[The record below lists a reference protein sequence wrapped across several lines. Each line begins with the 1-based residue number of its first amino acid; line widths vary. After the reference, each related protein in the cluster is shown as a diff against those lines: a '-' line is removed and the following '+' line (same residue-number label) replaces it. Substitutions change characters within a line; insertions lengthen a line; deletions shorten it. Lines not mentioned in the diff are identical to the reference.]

1 MEIGLYIADLLG
13 EQDEVS
19 VPGLGTFT
27 KIRIPG
33 TYDRVNNSF
42 RPPSYQFSFKN
53 SISGF
58 YPLREYICYKE
69 GLSTSSAEDLI
80 KKNAADILE
89 QINLGENAE
98 IKHLGVL
105 SRNNDI
111 LRFKALQELE
121 DSGIFYGLKPLPD
134 IVTPASAGITEEE
147 KEEIRE
153 ITEPEDSVEEYDEH
167 QERSSGFRYITAIIL
182 FIVLLLG
189 GAIFLYFNNDNFN
202 KTILNIASGILH
214 KKESLLHEKTDSTP
228 VIDTI
233 SQSADSSAI
242 TADSSMNLSDTV
254 KQSGGQAAADAAS
267 QTLSSLSAD
276 KEVIGYEIIGA
287 AFARKSEAD
296 EYINLLSSKGIKVKI
311 ADNMP
316 GKMLKISFGSFQDE
330 ESAQKELTRIQKE
343 INKDAWIARIKSPKN

>member
-27 KIRIPG
+27 KLRIPG
-33 TYDRVNNSF
+33 TYDRINNSF

-69 GLSTSSAEDLI
+69 GLSPASAEDLI
-80 KKNAADILE
+80 KKQAADILE
-89 QINLGENAE
+89 QINLQENAE

-105 SRNNDI
+105 SRKNDI
-111 LRFKALQELE
+111 LRFEALQEVE
-121 DSGIFYGLKPLPD
+121 DSGIFYGLNPLID
-134 IVTPASAGITEEE
+134 IVAPASIGITEE
-147 KEEIRE
+147 KEEKYE
-153 ITEPEDSVEEYDEH
+153 ITESEDPADGYDEY
-167 QERSSGFRYITAIIL
+167 QEKSSGFRYITAIII
-182 FIVLLLG
+182 FIVLLIG
-189 GAIFLYFNNDNFN
+189 GAVFLYFNNDTFN
-202 KTILNIASGILH
+202 KTILNIASGILN
-214 KKESLLHEKTDSTP
+214 KKELPLPEKTNSVP
-228 VIDTI
+228 VIDTALK
-233 SQSADSSAI
+233 SADSSAI
-242 TADSSMNLSDTV
+242 ATDSSMNLADT
-254 KQSGGQAAADAAS
+254 SNRSNNQAAGNAVS
-267 QTLSSLSAD
+267 QTVTALPAN

-296 EYINLLSSKGIKVKI
+296 EYVNQLASKGIKAKI

-316 GKMLKISFGSFQDE
+316 GKMLKISFGSFHDE

-343 INKDAWIARIKSPKN
+343 INKDAWIARVKSPKN